1 MKRILSL
8 SFIVLLISCSP
19 KITTR
24 LASEYQPMAPE
35 EEIVVVERGDS
46 APEDAVYIG
55 KIKIGDTG
63 FTLSKNGTWDAVV
76 SLAKEEARR
85 AGGNVVW
92 ITSHKTPDF
101 TCSIHRI
108 EADILRVEDLSTLP
122 LPESPAATFEHPD
135 YALVYLY
142 RDSSYSGKAVKYDV
156 YLDDVKVY
164 KARASS
170 KAEVKVYEAGE
181 YTIWGSTESKVSI
194 PIKVELG
201 GEYYVRCSV
210 SVGLVVGRP
219 SFDIIATQQGKS
231 EYESI
236 ITK

>member
-1 MKRILSL
+1 
-8 SFIVLLISCSP
+8 
-19 KITTR
+19 
-24 LASEYQPMAPE
+24 MAPE

-55 KIKIGDTG
+55 KIKI
-63 FTLSKNGTWDAVV
+63 
-76 SLAKEEARR
+76 
-85 AGGNVVW
+85 
-92 ITSHKTPDF
+92 
-101 TCSIHRI
+101 
-108 EADILRVEDLSTLP
+108 
-122 LPESPAATFEHPD
+122 
-135 YALVYLY
+135 
-142 RDSSYSGKAVKYDV
+142 
-156 YLDDVKVY
+156 
-164 KARASS
+164 
-170 KAEVKVYEAGE
+170 
-181 YTIWGSTESKVSI
+181 GSTESKVSI